1 MTTTPVEVYSLEEG
15 DNLYLNGEVY
25 YLQLIEPSGRDATK
39 LWLVDEEG
47 FQSVM
52 YIDDDATVP
61 VVVLDNY
68 AEV

>member
-25 YLQLIEPSGRDATK
+25 YLQLIESSGRDATK
-39 LWLVDEEG
+39 LWLVNEEG
-47 FQSVM
+47 FQSCLH
-52 YIDDDATVP
+52 IKDDALVP
-61 VVVLDNY
+61 VVVIDNY